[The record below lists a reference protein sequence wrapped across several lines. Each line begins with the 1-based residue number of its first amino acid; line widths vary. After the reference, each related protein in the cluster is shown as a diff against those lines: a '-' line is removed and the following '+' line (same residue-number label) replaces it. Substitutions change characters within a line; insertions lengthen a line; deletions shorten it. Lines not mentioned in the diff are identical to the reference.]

1 MFFSFILEII
11 SKFFGLFGYIS
22 NDKLYPEPLSKTE
35 EEYYLRRYFNG
46 DKEAR
51 DKLIEHNLRLVV
63 HIAKKY
69 TTNEQE
75 LEDFTSIGTIGLI
88 KAIDSF
94 KDNKGFKIS
103 TYASR
108 CIENEILM
116 YIRTSKKQKAEISM
130 NQVIGTDKDGNDMEL
145 IDTLVL
151 KEKDA
156 VDDIHDKTVLKQV
169 LDFIDKKL
177 NKREKYIM
185 NKRYG
190 LDGSNSMTQQELADE
205 LGISRSYVSRI
216 ETKVQKMLKKE
227 YKKVDK
233 VTNLCL
239 IISAKYLLY

>member
-1 MFFSFILEII
+1 MFFSFILEIV

-35 EEYYLRRYFNG
+35 EEYYLRKYFNG

-116 YIRTSKKQKAEISM
+116 YIRTSKKQKADISM
-130 NQVIGTDKDGNDMEL
+130 YQVIGTDKDGNDMEL

-216 ETKVQKMLKKE
+216 ETKVQKMLKKNI
-227 YKKVDK
+227 KK
-233 VTNLCL
+233 
-239 IISAKYLLY
+239 

>member
-35 EEYYLRRYFNG
+35 EEYYLSRYFNG

-116 YIRTSKKQKAEISM
+116 YIRTSKKQKAEVSM

-145 IDTLVL
+145 IDTLIL

-156 VDDIHDKTVLKQV
+156 VDDIHDKSVLKQV
-169 LDFIDKKL
+169 LEFIDKKL
-177 NKREKYIM
+177 SKREKYIM

-216 ETKVQKMLKKE
+216 ETKVQKLLKKNI
-227 YKKVDK
+227 KR
-233 VTNLCL
+233 
-239 IISAKYLLY
+239 

>member
-35 EEYYLRRYFNG
+35 EEYYLRRYFKG

-116 YIRTSKKQKAEISM
+116 YIRTSKKQKAEVSM

-145 IDTLVL
+145 IDTLIL

-156 VDDIHDKTVLKQV
+156 VDDIHDKSVLKQV
-169 LDFIDKKL
+169 LEFIDKKL
-177 NKREKYIM
+177 SKREKYIM

-216 ETKVQKMLKKE
+216 ETKVQKLLKKNI
-227 YKKVDK
+227 KR
-233 VTNLCL
+233 
-239 IISAKYLLY
+239 

>member
-216 ETKVQKMLKKE
+216 ETKVQKMLKKNI
-227 YKKVDK
+227 KK
-233 VTNLCL
+233 
-239 IISAKYLLY
+239 

>member
-1 MFFSFILEII
+1 MFFSFIIEII

-35 EEYYLRRYFNG
+35 EEYYLRKYFDG
-46 DKEAR
+46 DKKAR
-51 DKLIEHNLRLVV
+51 DILIEHNLRLVV

-69 TTNEQE
+69 TANEQE

-116 YIRTSKKQKAEISM
+116 HIRSTKKQKSEVSM
-130 NQVIGTDKDGNDMEL
+130 HQVIGTDKDGNDMEL

-151 KEKDA
+151 KEKD
-156 VDDIHDKTVLKQV
+156 VVEDIHDKAMLKQV
-169 LDFIDKKL
+169 MEYINKNL
-177 NKREKYIM
+177 NKREKFIM
-185 NKRYG
+185 NRRYG
-190 LDGSNSMTQQELADE
+190 LDGNTPKTQQELADE

-216 ETKVQKMLKKE
+216 ETKVQRMLKRNITE
-227 YKKVDK
+227 
-233 VTNLCL
+233 
-239 IISAKYLLY
+239 

>member
-1 MFFSFILEII
+1 MFFSFIIDII
-11 SKFFGLFGYIS
+11 SKLFGLFGYIS
-22 NDKLYPEPLSKTE
+22 NDRLYPEPLSKTE
-35 EEYYLRRYFNG
+35 EELYLKRYFQG

-51 DKLIEHNLRLVV
+51 KILIEHNLRLVV

-69 TTNEQE
+69 TDNEQE

-94 KDNKGFKIS
+94 KENKGFKIS

-116 YIRTSKKQKAEISM
+116 YIRSSKKQKAEVSM

-145 IDTLVL
+145 IDTLEL

-156 VDDIHDKTVLKQV
+156 VDSIYDKTILKQV
-169 LDFIDKKL
+169 LNFLNEKL
-177 NKREKYIM
+177 SKREKYIM

-190 LDGSNSMTQQELADE
+190 LDGQKIKTQQELSDE

-216 ETKVQKMLKKE
+216 ETKVQKLLSR
-227 YKKVDK
+227 
-233 VTNLCL
+233 N
-239 IISAKYLLY
+239 IKY